1 MSWLRTATLIRAVLI
16 CCLSMPVTEGKAE
29 ASKAESGYIPTHDG
43 SRLFY
48 RKLGSGPQTVI
59 IPGGFLFGSAFDGLA
74 GKQRTIIFYDMRD
87 RGASDRIEDAA
98 LLTMEN
104 DVRDLET
111 IRSHFGVKKF
121 VPVGYS
127 YLGFMVVLYAK
138 DHPQHVERIVQLGPV
153 PRQWDTKFP
162 DHLMNRDLAQ
172 VIPDEVWNPL
182 EELKKQGYDKS
193 HPKEYCEKR
202 YQVLRVM
209 LVGDP
214 KNADKIPNYCHLP
227 NEWPVNFDRHMQAH
241 FVGSVQKLK
250 VPKEEVQRVAV
261 PVLTIHGTK
270 DRNAAYGAGREWAL
284 TLPDAR
290 LVTVK
295 GAAHQSWADQPELVF
310 DSMRAFLDGKWPAAA
325 EKITSLE

>member
-1 MSWLRTATLIRAVLI
+1 MLRKATLILLALAGWVPMLAA
-16 CCLSMPVTEGKAE
+16 EGKA
-29 ASKAESGYIPTHDG
+29 AAESSGYIPTHDG
-43 SRLFY
+43 SRLYY
-48 RKLGSGPQTVI
+48 RKLGGGPQTVI
-59 IPGGFLFGSAFDGLA
+59 VPGGFLFGDAFDRLA
-74 GKQRTIIFYDMRD
+74 GKQRTIIFYDMRN
-87 RGASDRIEDAA
+87 RGASDRVEDAS

-111 IRSHFGVKKF
+111 VRRHFGVTKF

-162 DHLMNRDLAQ
+162 EQLTNRDLEQ
-172 VIPDEVWNPL
+172 IIPEEVWNPL
-182 EELKKQGYDKS
+182 QELKKQGYDQS
-193 HPKEYCEKR
+193 HPREFCEKR

-214 KNADKIPNYCHLP
+214 KNADKIPNLCHLS
-227 NEWPVNFDRHMQAH
+227 NEWPVNFDRHLQAH

-250 VPKEEVQRVAV
+250 VPKEEVQKVAV

-284 TLPDAR
+284 TLLDAR

-295 GAAHQSWADQPELVF
+295 GAAHQSWADEPELVLGSIETF
-310 DSMRAFLDGKWPAAA
+310 FQGKWPKDA
-325 EKITSLE
+325 EKIASLE

>member
-1 MSWLRTATLIRAVLI
+1 MVSLRRAALITFILAW
-16 CCLSMPVTEGKAE
+16 CLPLVAADTKA
-29 ASKAESGYIPTHDG
+29 AGESSGFIPTHDG
-43 SRLFY
+43 SRLYY

-59 IPGGFLFGSAFDGLA
+59 VPGGFLFGSAFDGLA
-74 GKQRTIIFYDMRD
+74 GKQRTLVFYDMRD
-87 RGASDRIEDAA
+87 RGASDRMEDTSK
-98 LLTMEN
+98 LTMEN

-111 IRSHFGVKKF
+111 VRQHFSVKKF

-138 DHPQHVERIVQLGPV
+138 DYPQHVERIVQLGPV
-153 PRQWDTKFP
+153 ARQWDTEFP
-162 DHLMNRDLAQ
+162 AHLTNRDMRQ
-172 VIPDEVWNPL
+172 IISEEQWNSL

-193 HPKEYCEKR
+193 HAKEYCEKR

-214 KNADKIPNYCHLP
+214 KNADKIPNPCHLS
-227 NEWPVNFDRHMQAH
+227 NEWPVNFDRHLEAH
-241 FVGSVQKLK
+241 FVGSIQKLK
-250 VPKEEVQRVAV
+250 VTKEEVQKVSV
-261 PVLTIHGTK
+261 SVLAIHGTK

-295 GAAHQSWADQPELVF
+295 GAAHQSWADQPELVLG
-310 DSMRAFLDGKWPAAA
+310 SIETFLQGEWPKEA

>member
-1 MSWLRTATLIRAVLI
+1 MVAAET
-16 CCLSMPVTEGKAE
+16 KAAGE
-29 ASKAESGYIPTHDG
+29 TSGFIPTHDG

-48 RKLGSGPQTVI
+48 RKLGGGPQTVI
-59 IPGGFLFGSAFDGLA
+59 VPGGFLFGNAFDHLA
-74 GKQRTIIFYDMRD
+74 GKQRTVIFYDMRD
-87 RGASDRIEDAA
+87 RGASDRIEDAS
-98 LLTMEN
+98 LITMEN

-111 IRSHFGVKKF
+111 VRSHFGVKKF

-172 VIPDEVWNPL
+172 IIPDEVRNPL
-182 EELKKQGYDKS
+182 EQLKKQGYDKS

-202 YQVLRVM
+202 HQVLRVM

-214 KNADKIPNYCHLP
+214 KNVDKIPNYCHLP

-250 VPKEEVQRVAV
+250 VTKEEMQKVRV

-284 TLPDAR
+284 TLPDCR
-290 LVTVK
+290 LITVK
-295 GAAHQSWADQPELVF
+295 GAAHQSWADEPDLVLG
-310 DSMRAFLDGKWPAAA
+310 SVETFLKGEWPKEA
-325 EKITSLE
+325 EKIASLE

>member
-1 MSWLRTATLIRAVLI
+1 MLSVLV
-16 CCLSMPVTEGKAE
+16 CCLPMLGAE
-29 ASKAESGYIPTHDG
+29 TNTAGESSGFLPTHDG
-43 SRLFY
+43 SRLYY
-48 RKLGSGPQTVI
+48 RKVGGGPQTVI
-59 IPGGFLFGSAFDGLA
+59 IPGGFLFGSAFDNLA
-74 GKQRTIIFYDMRD
+74 GKQRTVIFYDMRD
-87 RGASDRIEDAA
+87 RGQSDRIEDASR
-98 LLTMEN
+98 LTMEN
-104 DVRDLET
+104 DVQDLET
-111 IRSHFGVKKF
+111 VRRYFGVKKF

-138 DHPQHVERIVQLGPV
+138 DHLEHVERIVQLGPV
-153 PRQWDTKFP
+153 PRQWDTEYP
-162 DHLMNRDLAQ
+162 AHLKSDDVRQ
-172 VIPDEVWNPL
+172 IIDEKAWN
-182 EELKKQGYDKS
+182 EVQELKKQGYDKS

-209 LVGDP
+209 LVGNA
-214 KNADKIPNYCHLP
+214 KNADKIPNSCHLS
-227 NEWPVNFDRHMQAH
+227 NEWPVNFDRHLEAH

-250 VPKEEVQRVAV
+250 VPKEEVQKVSV

-295 GAAHQSWADQPELVF
+295 GAAHQSWADEPELVR
-310 DSMRAFLDGKWPAAA
+310 SSIETFLQGSWPKEA

>member
-1 MSWLRTATLIRAVLI
+1 MSLHRRATLILAALVCWVPMLA
-16 CCLSMPVTEGKAE
+16 AE
-29 ASKAESGYIPTHDG
+29 SKAAESSGFLPTHDG

-48 RKLGSGPQTVI
+48 RKLGRGPQTVI
-59 IPGGFLFGSAFDGLA
+59 IPGGFLFGDAFDHLA
-74 GKQRTIIFYDMRD
+74 GQQRTVIFYDMRN

-98 LLTMEN
+98 KLTMEA

-111 IRSHFGVKKF
+111 VRRHFGLKKF

-127 YLGFMVVLYAK
+127 YLGFMVVLHAK

-162 DHLMNRDLAQ
+162 EQLTNRDVTQ
-172 VIPDEVWNPL
+172 IIPDEVWNPL
-182 EELKKQGYDKS
+182 QELKKQGYDKL
-193 HPKEYCEKR
+193 HPQDYCEKR

-214 KNADKIPNYCHLP
+214 KNADKIPNSCHLS
-227 NEWPVNFDRHMQAH
+227 NEWPVNFDRHLEAH

-250 VPKEEVQRVAV
+250 VTKEDVQKVSA

-270 DRNAAYGAGREWAL
+270 DRNAAYGARREWAL

-295 GAAHQSWADQPELVF
+295 GAAHQSWADAPELVF
-310 DSMRAFLDGKWPAAA
+310 DSLRTFLEGKWPAAA